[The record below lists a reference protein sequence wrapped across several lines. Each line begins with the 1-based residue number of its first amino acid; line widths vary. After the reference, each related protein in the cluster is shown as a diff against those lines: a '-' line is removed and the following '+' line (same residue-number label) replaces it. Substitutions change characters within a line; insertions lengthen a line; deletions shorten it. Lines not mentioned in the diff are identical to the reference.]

1 MTQDRL
7 LTLAREPNG
16 LIITHK
22 NSSAT
27 TKERANALLNLG
39 KLRMAE
45 RFHDGSGFRLVA
57 V

>member
-1 MTQDRL
+1 MTRDRL

-16 LIITHK
+16 LIITHAK
-22 NSSAT
+22 SSVTAKANS
-27 TKERANALLNLG
+27 NMLLNEG